1 MQTNIGEKFLKLID
15 KNFPPNHPLAKIVNR
30 NTVKISYRC
39 MPNMKK
45 AIAGHNFQAQKEEEE
60 PVQYGCNCSGRI
72 GPCPLEGGCLVDKV
86 VYKTRVVQD
95 NNVVNTYTGLT
106 SNTFKKRFYKHR
118 DTFKKRDHEN
128 PTTLSTHVWDL
139 KDKNQ
144 NFELSWSII
153 DRAND
158 FDPPTR
164 KCRLCLKEKYYII
177 FQPDGAT
184 LNQRSEL
191 FATCRHRLR
200 QTLANT

>member
-86 VYKTRVVQD
+86 VYKTRVVQ
-95 NNVVNTYTGLT
+95 NN
-106 SNTFKKRFYKHR
+106 
-118 DTFKKRDHEN
+118 
-128 PTTLSTHVWDL
+128 
-139 KDKNQ
+139 NQ
-144 NFELSWSII
+144 QHI
-153 DRAND
+153 
-158 FDPPTR
+158 
-164 KCRLCLKEKYYII
+164 
-177 FQPDGAT
+177 
-184 LNQRSEL
+184 
-191 FATCRHRLR
+191 
-200 QTLANT
+200 